1 MALPDLKEFCR
12 PESPS
17 EVAQI
22 FEKYGDSALLVAGG
36 TFLHGLEAR
45 GFLSGTEA
53 LIDISGLGLDGVT
66 EHKGGIQAGAT
77 ANFAALGKAPGIDKP
92 AFGALRDAL
101 SYPPAQITNLA
112 TVGGAI
118 AASTPFFDIPAA
130 LQALDAQVT
139 IVGGAK
145 ERRCPIG
152 DMYAGLFENTLEAG
166 EYITGM
172 TIPKQDKN
180 ATSAYLKLETNANDL
195 ALVGVAVRYTLGGWG
210 GKMGDARVILGGGLN
225 DRFTRCEAA
234 EAVLNGQKPGDDV
247 FGRAAEAISDCIS
260 PMSDQRCSAEYR
272 AHIGKVYVSRALQR
286 AGERLAGGE
295 A

>member
-12 PESPS
+12 PESPG
-17 EVAQI
+17 EVTRI

-45 GFLSGTEA
+45 GFLAGTEA
-53 LIDISGLGLDGVT
+53 LIDISGLGLDEVT
-66 EHKGGIQAGAT
+66 EHKGGIRAGAT
-77 ANFAALGKAPGIDKP
+77 ANFAALGKAPGIEKP

-101 SYPPAQITNLA
+101 HYPPAQITNLA

-118 AASTPFFDIPAA
+118 ASACPFFDIPAA
-130 LQALDAQVT
+130 LQALDAEVS
-139 IVGGAK
+139 IAGGAR
-145 ERRCPIG
+145 ERHCAIG

-166 EYITGM
+166 EYITGI

-180 ATSAYLKLETNANDL
+180 AASAYLKLETNANDL
-195 ALVGVAVRYTLGGWG
+195 ALVGVAVRFSVGGWG
-210 GKMGDARVILGGGLN
+210 GKIGDARVILGGGLN

-234 EAVLNGQKPGDDV
+234 EAVLNGQKPGDEI
-247 FGRAAEAISDCIS
+247 FQRAAEAISDCID

-272 AHIGKVYVSRALQR
+272 AHIGKVYVGRALQR
-286 AGERLAGGE
+286 ASERMAGGE